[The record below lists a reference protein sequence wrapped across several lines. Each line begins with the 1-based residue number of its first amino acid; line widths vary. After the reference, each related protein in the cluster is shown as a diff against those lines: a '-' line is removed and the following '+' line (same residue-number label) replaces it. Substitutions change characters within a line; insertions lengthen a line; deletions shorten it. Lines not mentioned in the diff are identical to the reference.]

1 MFRRR
6 IRPARSRQGCEL
18 HLPPEERR
26 LLASL
31 PSQLQAVLDATESSR
46 EVPDSLKRLFPP
58 AYVRDDEAQA
68 SFREA
73 THSELTASHQA
84 ALAVLADSADAA
96 RLDEEQMAAWMTA
109 LNDLRLV
116 LGTVLQVT
124 DDGVAGDQDPQS
136 SELVIYHY
144 LTMLQSELIDVM
156 ERWLPEPVPGADD
169 LVPADPWG
177 EPLGGL
183 RWDGTPQPT
192 WPPRPE
198 L

>member
-96 RLDEEQMAAWMTA
+96 RRDEEQMAAWRTA
-109 LNDLRLV
+109 LDDLRLV

-169 LVPADPWG
+169 LVPDDPWG

>member
-6 IRPARSRQGCEL
+6 IRPARNRQGCEL
-18 HLPPEERR
+18 HLPPEERQ

-31 PSQLQAVLDATESSR
+31 PSQLQGVLDATESSR
-46 EVPDSLKRLFPP
+46 DVPDSLKRLFPP
-58 AYVRDDEAQA
+58 AYVRDDKSQA

-73 THSELTASHQA
+73 TRSELTASHRA
-84 ALAVLADSADAA
+84 ALAVLAGTADSG

-124 DDGVAGDQDPQS
+124 DEAVAADQGPQS

-169 LVPADPWG
+169 LVPDDPWG

-183 RWDGTPQPT
+183 RWDGTPLPS
-192 WPPRPE
+192 WPPRPD

>member
-169 LVPADPWG
+169 LVPDDPWG